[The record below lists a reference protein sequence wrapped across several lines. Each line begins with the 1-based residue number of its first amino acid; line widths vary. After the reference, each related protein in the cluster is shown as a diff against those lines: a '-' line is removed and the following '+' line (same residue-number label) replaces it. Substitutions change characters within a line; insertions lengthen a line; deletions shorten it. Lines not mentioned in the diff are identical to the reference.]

1 MVTNGTRSKGSVLS
15 LICSFK
21 RHEAWMVDTCT
32 SAAREVVS
40 SEVET
45 TLLEMPVAV
54 VDSNMTDIVVS
65 LLTVGV
71 VDTV

>member
-1 MVTNGTRSKGSVLS
+1 M
-15 LICSFK
+15 
-21 RHEAWMVDTCT
+21 WMVDTCT